1 MLQPHV
7 TPLPLALVA
16 AVHAACLFAL
26 VAVFRAPSPQFPG
39 WRVVRPGVMPWVVF
53 IGSWAFAMMVTWA
66 WLFVGSSLSDAEEQ
80 MRSALFLTLALGT
93 IAAASGFHI
102 IKLCRRELRWRGP
115 VVSLT
120 ASGNCQL

>member
-80 MRSALFLTLALGT
+80 MRFGAFPYSRIRYHSSGEWLPYHKAMPQGITLAWPG
-93 IAAASGFHI
+93 S
-102 IKLCRRELRWRGP
+102 
-115 VVSLT
+115 
-120 ASGNCQL
+120 